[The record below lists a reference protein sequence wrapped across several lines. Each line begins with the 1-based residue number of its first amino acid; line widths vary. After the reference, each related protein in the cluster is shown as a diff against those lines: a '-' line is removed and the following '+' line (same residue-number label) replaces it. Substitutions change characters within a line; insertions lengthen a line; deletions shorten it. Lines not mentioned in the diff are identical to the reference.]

1 MTRRLTSW
9 TRPLGGLLAVVVG
22 LALAA
27 PPASAADAVAV
38 TKAPAPSQL
47 ATTTAAKLATLAPA
61 PSAFAQ
67 TAPAADPAA
76 STDNRP
82 FFKTPK
88 GVAALVLM
96 VAGAAYVAY
105 RIPKDN
111 EKVHSPIR

>member
-9 TRPLGGLLAVVVG
+9 TRPLAGLLAVVVG
-22 LALAA
+22 LTLAA

-47 ATTTAAKLATLAPA
+47 AATTAAKLATLAPA
-61 PSAFAQ
+61 ANAFAQ
-67 TAPAADPAA
+67 TAPAADPVA
-76 STDNRP
+76 SDSRP